1 MATQHGASIIFGVGA
16 TSTMISGAIQSA
28 DQSSE
33 AQKEAIRNGVGDTLT
48 KVWYDITE
56 TKATFDYVATGS
68 AITVPTIGTL
78 GTIVDSTDTGM
89 AGTTWTVDGWSKAKS
104 NTAAV
109 KVKLELSKNDNI
121 TS

>member
-1 MATQHGASIIFGVGA
+1 MATQHGAQVIFGVGA
-16 TSTMISGAIQSA
+16 TSTMISGALQSA

-56 TKATFDYVATGS
+56 TKATFDYVVTGS
-68 AITVPTIGTL
+68 SVSIPTVGTL
-78 GTIVDSTDTGM
+78 GTIVDSTDTTM
-89 AGTTWTVDGWSKAKS
+89 AGTTWTVDSWNKTKS

-109 KVKLELSKNDNI
+109 RVKLELSKNDNI